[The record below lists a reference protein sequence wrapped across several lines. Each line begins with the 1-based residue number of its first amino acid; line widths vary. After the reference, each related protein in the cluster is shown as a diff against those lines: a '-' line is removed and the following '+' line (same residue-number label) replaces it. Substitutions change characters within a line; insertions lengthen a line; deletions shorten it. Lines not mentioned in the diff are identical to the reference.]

1 MASSCPPNSQAIE
14 HGFNGGKP
22 QAHPPSYRVRRWPWC
37 SSWGGGGCLGE
48 GGSMEA
54 KSGGGGVKIIIFV
67 LDIT

>member
-1 MASSCPPNSQAIE
+1 MLFSDHLTFLSCTPLAVVLE
-14 HGFNGGKP
+14 L
-22 QAHPPSYRVRRWPWC
+22 
-37 SSWGGGGCLGE
+37 GGGGCLGE